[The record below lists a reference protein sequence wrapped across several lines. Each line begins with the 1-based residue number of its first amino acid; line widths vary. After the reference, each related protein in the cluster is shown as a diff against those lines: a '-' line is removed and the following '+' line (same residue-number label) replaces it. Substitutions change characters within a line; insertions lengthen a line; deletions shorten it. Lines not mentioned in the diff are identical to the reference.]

1 MNAMLITSYHRLPLL
16 LLAFFFTLTLSACDT
31 LTSFVVSD
39 AQEVEIGAEVDHE
52 IRDEFRVLP
61 ASDPAT
67 KWAEALVASLNDAAD
82 DYRDSSRIDDYKVHV
97 IDDNELINAFA
108 APGGYIYIVSGLI
121 LQADDCAE
129 VAGVVGHELAHVTQR
144 HSAKSLAK
152 NAAAFGLTDIFL
164 NEGAIKES
172 TELLYAFVQGTAFS
186 RKDETEADKVG
197 ANIVYN
203 SGYHPKGLANM
214 FRTLGNIAP
223 DEEPKDPS
231 KMNRFLEFFSSH
243 PDSARRVKAIENQ
256 IEKDWPDVDTDGQH
270 TYDCV
275 NLGNGVMSF
284 SEVQQHLAD

>member
-1 MNAMLITSYHRLPLL
+1 MKNTVRLPHQRLILL
-16 LLAFFFTLTLSACDT
+16 LVASCFALTLSACDT

-39 AQEVEIGAEVDHE
+39 AQEVEIGAEVDGE
-52 IRDEFRVLP
+52 IRQEYQVLP

-67 KWAEALVASLNDAAD
+67 KWAEALVDSLTDAAD
-82 DYRDSSRIDDYKVHV
+82 DYRNSERIGGYKVHV

-121 LQADDCAE
+121 LAANECAE

-152 NAAAFGLTDIFL
+152 NAAAFSLTDIFL
-164 NEGAIKES
+164 KEGAIKES

-197 ANIVYN
+197 AEIVYN

-214 FRTLGNIAP
+214 FRTLGDMAP
-223 DEEPKDPS
+223 DEEPEDPT
-231 KMNRFLEFFSSH
+231 KLNRFAEFFSSH
-243 PDSARRVKAIENQ
+243 PDSQRRVKAIEEK
-256 IEKDWPDVDTDGQH
+256 IDKDWPDIDAEDQH

-275 NLGNGVMSF
+275 NMGSGILSF
-284 SEVQQHLAD
+284 DEVKQHLQ